1 MLVTNLALAE
11 PNAASPASSAGQATQ
26 LYTISAGGFS
36 ATVDAF
42 ARDESTEGLW
52 FLSMLG
58 SQTAVKAIWAAL
70 LKQPPE
76 AAFLI
81 HGADGLPHS
90 GGYQRCLIPEETIG
104 TWTTKIGRLPSSG
117 GWQAMVYTKLA
128 EFRFERDEFL
138 LLAPDQDT
146 APALHRR
153 FLDRRSDLPLPPDW
167 ADWLWQTGLRY
178 ETIVP
183 LESVGVAAYKCT
195 PTHDLLRE
203 ELSQAVASGRLSL
216 HKHTESAITNGGSR

>member
-1 MLVTNLALAE
+1 MLDTPTTPPEGGND
-11 PNAASPASSAGQATQ
+11 

-42 ARDESTEGLW
+42 ARDEQTEGLW

-81 HGADGLPHS
+81 RGADGLPHS
-90 GGYQRCLIPEETIG
+90 GGYQRCLVPEETIG
-104 TWTTKIGRLPSSG
+104 SWTTKIARLPSSG

-138 LLAPDQDT
+138 LLAPDEKA

-167 ADWLWQTGLRY
+167 SDWLWQTGFRH

-183 LESVGVAAYKCT
+183 LQSVGVAAYKCT
-195 PTHDLLRE
+195 PHHDLLRK
-203 ELSQAVASGRLSL
+203 ELSQAVASGRLSFP
-216 HKHTESAITNGGSR
+216 KPTKSGNTNGVSR

>member
-1 MLVTNLALAE
+1 MLDTPTTPPE
-11 PNAASPASSAGQATQ
+11 ERHD

-42 ARDESTEGLW
+42 ARDEQTEGLW

-81 HGADGLPHS
+81 RGADGLPHS
-90 GGYQRCLIPEETIG
+90 GGYQRCLVPEETIG
-104 TWTTKIGRLPSSG
+104 TWTTKIARLPSSG

-138 LLAPDQDT
+138 LLAPDEES

-153 FLDRRSDLPLPPDW
+153 FLDRRSDLPLPPGW
-167 ADWLWQTGLRY
+167 ADWLWQTGLRH

-183 LESVGVAAYKCT
+183 LESVGVAAYRCS
-195 PTHDLLRE
+195 PNHDLLRE
-203 ELSQAVASGRLSL
+203 ELSQAVASGRLFL
-216 HKHTESAITNGGSR
+216 PKHTESAITNGVTR

>member
-1 MLVTNLALAE
+1 MLDTPTTPPE
-11 PNAASPASSAGQATQ
+11 GGDQ

-42 ARDESTEGLW
+42 ARDERTEGLW

-81 HGADGLPHS
+81 RGADGLPHS
-90 GGYQRCLIPEETIG
+90 GGYQRCIIPEETIG
-104 TWTTKIGRLPSSG
+104 TWTTKIARLPSSG

-138 LLAPDQDT
+138 LLAPDEKA

-167 ADWLWQTGLRY
+167 AAWLWRTGLRY

-183 LESVGVAAYKCT
+183 LESVGLAAYKCT
-195 PTHDLLRE
+195 PNHDLLRE
-203 ELSQAVASGRLSL
+203 ELSQTVASGRLSL
-216 HKHTESAITNGGSR
+216 PKHTESAITNGVSR

>member
-1 MLVTNLALAE
+1 MLDTPTTPPEGGND
-11 PNAASPASSAGQATQ
+11 

-42 ARDESTEGLW
+42 ARDEQTEGLW

-81 HGADGLPHS
+81 RGADGLPHS
-90 GGYQRCLIPEETIG
+90 GGYQRCLVPEETIG
-104 TWTTKIGRLPSSG
+104 TWTTKIARLPSSG

-138 LLAPDQDT
+138 LLAPVEES

-153 FLDRRSDLPLPPDW
+153 FLDRRSDLPLPPGW
-167 ADWLWQTGLRY
+167 ADWLWQTGLRH

-183 LESVGVAAYKCT
+183 LESVGVAAYRCS
-195 PTHDLLRE
+195 PNHDLLRE
-203 ELSQAVASGRLSL
+203 ELSQAVASGRLFL
-216 HKHTESAITNGGSR
+216 PKHTESAITNGVTR

>member
-1 MLVTNLALAE
+1 MLDTNQALAE
-11 PNAASPASSAGQATQ
+11 PDAPTNQ

-42 ARDESTEGLW
+42 ARDERTEGLW

-70 LKQPPE
+70 LKQPSQ

-81 HGADGLPHS
+81 LGADGLPHS
-90 GGYQRCLIPEETIG
+90 GGYERCLIPEETIG
-104 TWTTKIGRLPSSG
+104 TWTTKIARLPSSG

-138 LLAPDQDT
+138 LLAPDNEA

-153 FLDRRSDLPLPPDW
+153 FLDRRSDLPLPPGW
-167 ADWLWQTGLRY
+167 ADWLWQTGLRH

-183 LESVGVAAYKCT
+183 LESVGVAAYRCS
-195 PTHDLLRE
+195 PNHDLLRE
-203 ELSQAVASGRLSL
+203 ELSQAVASGRLFL
-216 HKHTESAITNGGSR
+216 PKHTESAITNGVTR

>member
-1 MLVTNLALAE
+1 MLDTPTTPPEGGND
-11 PNAASPASSAGQATQ
+11 

-42 ARDESTEGLW
+42 ARDEQTEGLW

-81 HGADGLPHS
+81 RGADGLPHS
-90 GGYQRCLIPEETIG
+90 GGYQRCMIPEETIG
-104 TWTTKIGRLPSSG
+104 TWTTKIARLPSSG

-138 LLAPDQDT
+138 LLAPDEET

-153 FLDRRSDLPLPPDW
+153 FLDRRSELPLPPDW
-167 ADWLWQTGLRY
+167 ADWLWRTGLRQ

-183 LESVGVAAYKCT
+183 LESVGIAAYRCV
-195 PTHDLLRE
+195 PNHDLLRE
-203 ELSQAVASGRLSL
+203 ELSQAVAAGRLSL
-216 HKHTESAITNGGSR
+216 PKHTESAITNGASR